1 MEILGGPLF
10 AVAGAGES
18 HGPAITSIVFGCPP
32 GLKISRQQV
41 QKYLDRRR
49 PGSNKHGT
57 PRHEDDRV
65 VFLSGLYDGENL
77 DRLLS
82 GPEIRIQGEDKATS
96 TPSYEEGYTT
106 GEPIA
111 AIVLSAAKK
120 SGDYAQFAGPTGEVR
135 PGHTD
140 LVKYH
145 QSQGFVDIRGG
156 GRSSYRSTIS
166 DVIGGSI
173 ARIFLEEHFGTVILS
188 SICQVGSLKASISLA
203 DHVEG
208 LVRRRGEEVDR
219 SAKRSFVGESGSLE
233 AGENNQQSTVNSL
246 PSVAVTGRQSS
257 IPIPVVE
264 LRRVEEILENA
275 EIHTLDTEFA
285 HTAGQLIKETR
296 IQGDS
301 IGAAIEVV
309 AVNVPPLVG
318 EPLYQSLKV
327 RLMGALGGLHAVQSC
342 EIGSGAE
349 VVARHGSENND
360 PIRRTGYQTNH
371 QGGMIG
377 GITTGMP
384 IVCRVGFK
392 PTSTIVKPQL
402 SVRKN
407 LEEIDFE
414 LKKGR
419 HDPCVGVRA
428 GVTLESRLAIEL
440 MNAVLMHQAQC
451 LDRDNFN
458 LF

>member
-18 HGPAITSIVFGCPP
+18 HGPGITTIVFGCPP

-57 PRHEDDRV
+57 PRHEDDSV
-65 VFLSGLYDGENL
+65 VFLSGLYDGEDL
-77 DRLLS
+77 DSLLS
-82 GPEIRIQGEDKATS
+82 GPNLAVQVEGKETRAQT
-96 TPSYEEGYTT
+96 YEAGYTT

-111 AIVLSAAKK
+111 ALVLSAAKK
-120 SGDYAQFAGPTGEVR
+120 SSDYAQFAGPTGEVR

-140 LVKYH
+140 LVKYY
-145 QSQGFVDIRGG
+145 QSKGFVDIRGG

-173 ARIFLEEHFGTVILS
+173 ARLFLAEHFGTVILS
-188 SICQVGSLKASISLA
+188 SICQVGPLQASLSLA
-203 DHVEG
+203 EHFEE
-208 LVRRRGEEVDR
+208 LTRRG
-219 SAKRSFVGESGSLE
+219 GEE
-233 AGENNQQSTVNSL
+233 AGEQGSGGARGNTETEIGNRKSKIVNRDE
-246 PSVAVTGRQSS
+246 V
-257 IPIPVVE
+257 
-264 LRRVEEILENA
+264 RRVEEILETA
-275 EIHTLDTEFA
+275 EIYSFDPDFA
-285 HTAGQLIKETR
+285 REAGQLIKETR

-349 VVARHGSENND
+349 VVARRGSENND
-360 PIRRTGYQTNH
+360 PIRRSGYQTNH
-371 QGGMIG
+371 QGGLIG

-384 IVCRVGFK
+384 LVCRVGFK

-440 MNAVLMHQAQC
+440 MNAVLMHQARHI
-451 LDRDNFN
+451 DTSHFK